1 MGVRPLSAPW
11 SPWLQARRSLLIFR
25 SVGIAALPYQSI
37 IPPHILQSFSW
48 PARWQIPRH
57 SPPIR
62 DGGTNETD
70 SNLDCN
76 RHLVR
81 GARRGTAATKTRR
94 GRRARHRAIGPPHAC
109 TRKCPRVA
117 SAAVLDPRTV
127 DARSGAAVMP
137 YNRGEPVLRRT
148 VWSTSPQCR
157 RASWVL

>member
-62 DGGTNETD
+62 DGGTNDLATGTLFAALAAAQPQPKPGEDVAPATGR
-70 SNLDCN
+70 LD
-76 RHLVR
+76 RHTPVR
-81 GARRGTAATKTRR
+81 ENARELLQRR
-94 GRRARHRAIGPPHAC
+94 F
-109 TRKCPRVA
+109 
-117 SAAVLDPRTV
+117 
-127 DARSGAAVMP
+127 
-137 YNRGEPVLRRT
+137 
-148 VWSTSPQCR
+148 W
-157 RASWVL
+157 